1 MGEFLSKSEL
11 VDGVSLEVPLYLV
24 DHLVLTSCSWVF
36 AILKVI
42 DSSHVVGC
50 SSPRCLTGIDSH

>member
-42 DSSHVVGC
+42 DSSMLLAVH
-50 SSPRCLTGIDSH
+50 PRDVSRG